1 MKAAVWYGHKD
12 VRVEERQMPIPK
24 QGEVRIRV
32 AWAGICGTDKHEYLG
47 PLWIPVDK
55 PHRLTGETA
64 PLVQG
69 HEYAGIIDAV
79 GEGVTEWKAGDR
91 VTASGSLVCGEC
103 EFCKTGRKNIC
114 EKLGFIG
121 VGKDGGFAEYVAIPE
136 HQLFLVP
143 ENVTLKEAALT
154 EPIAC
159 GVHATQQI
167 GDLTGKTAAIVG
179 PGMIGLSCL
188 IAAKAA
194 GADPVYV
201 IGQGEGKR
209 EFVETFGGIYID
221 GRVEDPI
228 EGVRTRNGDLVDVS
242 YEAVGLEPTLDLA
255 VNLLRCNGT
264 LMIMGVFSS
273 PPRINMN
280 LIQEGE
286 RVIKTS
292 QANVNEIQDV
302 LELIAAEKLDPMPL
316 VTGEAT
322 LDRIVEDGFE
332 AICAKGN
339 EHVKILVEIND
350 GLK

>member
-12 VRVEERQMPIPK
+12 VRVEERQKPTPK
-24 QGEVRIRV
+24 SGEVVVKV

-47 PLWIPVDK
+47 PLWIPVEK

-69 HEYAGIIDAV
+69 HEYAGVIDAV
-79 GEGVTEWKAGDR
+79 GEGVTGWKVGDR

-114 EKLGFIG
+114 ERLGFIG

-143 ENVTLKEAALT
+143 ENVTLKEASLT
-154 EPIAC
+154 EPISC
-159 GVHATQQI
+159 GVHATKKI
-167 GDLTGKTAAIVG
+167 GDLTGKSAAIVG

-221 GRVEDPI
+221 GREEDPL
-228 EGVRTRNGDLVDVS
+228 EGVVKRNGDLVDVS
-242 YEAVGLEPTLDLA
+242 YEAVGLEATLDTA

-264 LMIMGVFSS
+264 LMIMGVFGT

-292 QANVNEIQDV
+292 QANVDEIQDV
-302 LELIAAEKLDPMPL
+302 LNLIAAEKLDPMPL
-316 VTGEAT
+316 VTGVAT